1 MKGKESPLC
10 TPIAALA
17 VLLAACASTPPAP
30 TPAVKAEL
38 APTGTLPY
46 YRPAMFGMGIGELL
60 VVLVIVLVV
69 FGAGRLPEV
78 MGSLGK
84 GVQAFKKG
92 VREPPE
98 IDVTPEKPE
107 PDAKAKP

>member
-1 MKGKESPLC
+1 MIP
-10 TPIAALA
+10 
-17 VLLAACASTPPAP
+17 
-30 TPAVKAEL
+30 
-38 APTGTLPY
+38 
-46 YRPAMFGMGIGELL
+46 RMFGMGMGELL

-92 VREPPE
+92 LREPPE
-98 IDVTPEKPE
+98 IDVTPESSDPA
-107 PDAKAKP
+107 AKAKKEEAAH